1 MQLDIISPESNIFSG
16 EANYVGVPGVD
27 GSLGILNGHAPMI
40 STLKK
45 GEILIRLA
53 DGTETTVQVNGGVL
67 EVLKNKVIILA
78 E

>member
-1 MQLDIISPESNIFSG
+1 MQLDIISPDKQIFSG
-16 EANYVGVPGVD
+16 EATYVGVPGVD

-45 GEILIRLA
+45 GEILVKKA
-53 DGTETTVQVNGGVL
+53 DGEQRVAINGGVL

>member
-1 MQLDIISPESNIFSG
+1 MQLDIISPDMQIFSG
-16 EANYVGVPGVD
+16 EATYVGVPGID
-27 GSLGILNGHAPMI
+27 GSLGILNSHAPMI

-45 GEILIRLA
+45 GDILVRKA
-53 DGTETTVQVNGGVL
+53 DGTEETIAVNGGVL